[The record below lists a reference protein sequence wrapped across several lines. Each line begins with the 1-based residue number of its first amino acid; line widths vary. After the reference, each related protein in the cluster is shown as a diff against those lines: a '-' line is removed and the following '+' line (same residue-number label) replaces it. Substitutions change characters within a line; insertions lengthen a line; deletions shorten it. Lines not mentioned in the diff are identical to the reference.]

1 MWLAPPEGWRRRR
14 RRKHTNSTHCCTGCL
29 LAAAIEGMEA
39 ATASAASRIP
49 AGAAPKLPRFPS
61 LTVAREVQRMLA
73 VRSRACQSA
82 GAHSRRVA
90 VPSSR
95 RPGCYRADASH
106 GLLTVAGRAQRRN
119 WGSLGRELPHHPIS
133 HRHGRVASVSVAPSH
148 MCMQSGLSTPSGSS
162 RGGCTKFPCP
172 SAAAATGQC
181 NARPTAPRTMV
192 QPNPRRRQT
201 IELVGPTL
209 LPRIAHVTNRCG
221 VAAGAVT
228 KHVVNPLAA
237 PATSLMPASPPT
249 PPPPPRSRRVRCSQ
263 AASRR
268 MHYKRT
274 LAEGCRIQ
282 GQPDGKASRQAN
294 PAVHW
299 EVVGRCSPWSAHPSG
314 PRLPASTPSAAPPAL
329 PLRRDRARRLHRRL
343 SFVRRRRVGPR
354 LPGSLQL
361 SYCRRAAA

>member
-1 MWLAPPEGWRRRR
+1 MPFSSCSDGAVQ
-14 RRKHTNSTHCCTGCL
+14 CTPNRP
-29 LAAAIEGMEA
+29 
-39 ATASAASRIP
+39 SNH
-49 AGAAPKLPRFPS
+49 GAAQPAP
-61 LTVAREVQRMLA
+61 TADH
-73 VRSRACQSA
+73 RACWPDTPPP
-82 GAHSRRVA
+82 HC
-90 VPSSR
+90 PCHK
-95 RPGCYRADASH
+95 P
-106 GLLTVAGRAQRRN
+106 L
-119 WGSLGRELPHHPIS
+119 WGSGR
-133 HRHGRVASVSVAPSH
+133 GRYK
-148 MCMQSGLSTPSGSS
+148 T
-162 RGGCTKFPCP
+162 
-172 SAAAATGQC
+172 
-181 NARPTAPRTMV
+181 
-192 QPNPRRRQT
+192 RRQ
-201 IELVGPTL
+201 P
-209 LPRIAHVTNRCG
+209 ARCPCHFPDAC
-221 VAAGAVT
+221 V
-228 KHVVNPLAA
+228 
-237 PATSLMPASPPT
+237 PPH